1 MLRFRIVKKEGIEF
15 RQALL
20 FHFIQAV
27 SRNTGLPKW
36 EDQQVSEK
44 ACQTLFSVI
53 LICIIMVKMT
63 LVLHLLEGGNF
74 WNDSFQASFMA
85 LLQNKD
91 SSLLQYKRG
100 DEVVT
105 ALVLK
110 AFPDCTSD

>member
-44 ACQTLFSVI
+44 ACQTLFSAEN
-53 LICIIMVKMT
+53 IIYYFDLYYYGQDDLSVT
-63 LVLHLLEGGNF
+63 L
-74 WNDSFQASFMA
+74 
-85 LLQNKD
+85 
-91 SSLLQYKRG
+91 
-100 DEVVT
+100 T
-105 ALVLK
+105 
-110 AFPDCTSD
+110 